1 MAAKQITVFF
11 PLSVDKDRIIANLV
25 KNLSLEID
33 CLPDDFPCEFSAQRG
48 RGPSYV
54 LIEYQ
59 GNDRGE
65 IEELSQWERP
75 SENYKKLLLQCKSK
89 ILLHYRDANQAR
101 KFFLALATT
110 LETVSSRCIVENGFG
125 CLLLLS
131 EIVTS
136 LEHNKAW
143 TWERDVFPDLPDVA
157 VSEWTDDLD
166 DCNPKYSS

>member
-11 PLSVDKDRIIANLV
+11 PPRVDKELILANLV
-25 KNLSLEID
+25 KSLSLEID
-33 CLPDDFPCEFSAQRG
+33 RLPDDFPYEFSAQRG

-75 SENYKKLLLQCKSK
+75 SENYKQLLLQCEST
-89 ILLHYRDANQAR
+89 ILLHYRDTNQAR
-101 KFFLALATT
+101 KFFLTLAAALG
-110 LETVSSRCIVENGFG
+110 TVSSRCIVENGFG

-131 EIVTS
+131 ETVAC

-143 TWERDVFPDLPDVA
+143 AWERDAFPDLPNVA
-157 VSEWTDDLD
+157 ISEWVDDL
-166 DCNPKYSS
+166 CS